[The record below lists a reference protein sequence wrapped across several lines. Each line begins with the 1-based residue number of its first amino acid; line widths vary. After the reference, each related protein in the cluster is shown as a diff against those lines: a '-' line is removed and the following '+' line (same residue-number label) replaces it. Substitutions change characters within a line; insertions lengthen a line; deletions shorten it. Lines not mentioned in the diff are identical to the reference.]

1 MIKDMTK
8 GNTLKLIVLF
18 SVPILIGNIFQQ
30 MYQLADIFI
39 VGRLLGSRALAA
51 VGASAP
57 VYFMFLIIAFS
68 FTGGLTA
75 VTAQRFGAGDYDG
88 VRKSV
93 THSIRASL
101 ALSLLLT
108 GILVCFLH
116 PVMRVLNVPDE
127 IYADSYKFIF
137 ILGCAMVLLV
147 GFNLLFGFIRALG
160 DSKTPL
166 YFLIF
171 SSVLNIVFNFILIK
185 YCGLGVIGSATG
197 TVLAIGVSVICC
209 LVYVYKHYPILRIT
223 KKDWVYHKEF
233 MREHLHIAVPMSI
246 QFSVLS
252 LSIMVIQAVC
262 NSFGSDVIVGFT
274 IALRMEQLATQP
286 LMALGLS
293 MATFVAQN
301 FGAGKISRIREG
313 VRKTGLLS
321 FGISLVLSLMVF
333 SFGRKMV
340 GGFLNEANELA
351 VSVGVSY
358 LSVSI
363 MFYFF
368 LGMIFI
374 FKNTLQSIGKPFYAV
389 LSGFVEL
396 GIRCFAAIVLAKS
409 MGYAGIYYASPL
421 AWLGGSTV
429 VFIGYYINVYKRGK
443 AIIEDYKKMNDRN
456 KALAA

>member
-1 MIKDMTK
+1 MINDMTRGK
-8 GNTLKLIVLF
+8 PLSLVLWF
-18 SVPILIGNIFQQ
+18 SLPILVGNVFQQ

-39 VGRLLGSRALAA
+39 VGRLLGANALAA

-57 VYFMFLIIAFS
+57 IYFMFLIIAFS

-101 ALSLLLT
+101 VLSLILT
-108 GILVCFLH
+108 GFLICFLN
-116 PVMRVLNVPDE
+116 PVMNMLNVPAE

-137 ILGCAMVLLV
+137 ILSCAMVLLV

-166 YFLIF
+166 YFLVF
-171 SSVLNIVFNFILIK
+171 SSVLNILFNFLLIK
-185 YCGLGVIGSATG
+185 FCHMGVIGSAIG
-197 TVLAIGVSVICC
+197 TVLAIFVSVMYC
-209 LVYVYKHYPILRIT
+209 LRYIYRYYPILRISRD
-223 KKDWVYHKEF
+223 DWVYNRQF
-233 MREHLHIAVPMSI
+233 MREHLHIAVPMSV

-262 NSFGSDVIVGFT
+262 NSFGADIIVGFT
-274 IALRMEQLATQP
+274 IALRIEQLATQP
-286 LMALGLS
+286 LLALGLA

-301 FGAGKISRIREG
+301 FGAGKIKRIRDG
-313 VRKTGLLS
+313 VKQTAFLS
-321 FGISLVLSLMVF
+321 FLSSLVLSLIVF
-333 SFGRKMV
+333 CFGRKII
-340 GGFLNEANELA
+340 GSFLSEPNPEA
-351 VSVGVSY
+351 VHVGVAY

-374 FKNTLQSIGKPFYAV
+374 FKNTLQSIGKPFYPV
-389 LSGFVEL
+389 VSGFVEL
-396 GIRCFAAIVLAKS
+396 GIRSFAAIVLAQS
-409 MGYAGIYYASPL
+409 LGYEGIYYASPL
-421 AWLGGSTV
+421 AWLGGAVV
-429 VFIGYYINVYKRGK
+429 VFIGYYVDVYKEGK
-443 AIIEDYKKMNDRN
+443 GIISEYKKIAMRN
-456 KALAA
+456 RQLAA